1 MSAAWD
7 VIRRA
12 LSDAT
17 TDLFTV
23 LASNLFWLVGNALVI
38 TGPPATLALFYVA
51 NRLARGEV
59 TDPGDFIAAFR
70 RYFKPAWRWGLLN
83 LLVVFFLVGD
93 VVITGRLLEPR
104 AARLIQGF
112 YIQALLFWLFLQLD
126 LLPFLEVGGD
136 EIAGYARTH
145 LDPPGR
151 LEAADELVPIDDGLD
166 QRRRGGDLR
175 QCRSLRRRRVLAAA
189 EHGGCSQRQKEA
201 ERTHASISLLRNEKR
216 DPRRPPESRVNRW

>member
-17 TDLFTV
+17 TGLFTV

-93 VVITGRLLEPR
+93 VLITGRLLEPR

-112 YIQALLFWLFLQLD
+112 YIQALLFWLFLQLY
-126 LLPFLEVGGD
+126 LLPFLLEQEQPQV
-136 EIAGYARTH
+136 
-145 LDPPGR
+145 R
-151 LEAADELVPIDDGLD
+151 LA
-166 QRRRGGDLR
+166 
-175 QCRSLRRRRVLAAA
+175 
-189 EHGGCSQRQKEA
+189 
-201 ERTHASISLLRNEKR
+201 LRNA
-216 DPRRPPESRVNRW
+216 

>member
-93 VVITGRLLEPR
+93 FVITGRLLDPPLSQ
-104 AARLIQGF
+104 LIQGF
-112 YIQALLFWLFLQLD
+112 YLQALLFWLFLQLY
-126 LLPFLEVGGD
+126 LLPFLLEQEQPQVRLALRNALVMFGRNLSFSLALALLVVFVLIGSTIFFLVIFAAGGMLMAL
-136 EIAGYARTH
+136 IGNHAV
-145 LDPPGR
+145 LNR
-151 LEAADELVPIDDGLD
+151 LEGV
-166 QRRRGGDLR
+166 R
-175 QCRSLRRRRVLAAA
+175 
-189 EHGGCSQRQKEA
+189 EA
-201 ERTHASISLLRNEKR
+201 
-216 DPRRPPESRVNRW
+216 

>member
-1 MSAAWD
+1 MSVAWD

-23 LASNLFWLVGNALVI
+23 LASNLLWLVGNALVI

-83 LLVVFFLVGD
+83 LGVVFFLVGD

-112 YIQALLFWLFLQLD
+112 YIQALLFWLFLQLY
-126 LLPFLEVGGD
+126 LLPFLLEQEQPQVRLALRNALVMFGRNLPFSLALALLLVFVLIGSTVFFLVIFAAGGMLVAL
-136 EIAGYARTH
+136 IGNHAV
-145 LDPPGR
+145 LNR
-151 LEAADELVPIDDGLD
+151 LE
-166 QRRRGGDLR
+166 
-175 QCRSLRRRRVLAAA
+175 RV
-189 EHGGCSQRQKEA
+189 
-201 ERTHASISLLRNEKR
+201 EKA
-216 DPRRPPESRVNRW
+216 